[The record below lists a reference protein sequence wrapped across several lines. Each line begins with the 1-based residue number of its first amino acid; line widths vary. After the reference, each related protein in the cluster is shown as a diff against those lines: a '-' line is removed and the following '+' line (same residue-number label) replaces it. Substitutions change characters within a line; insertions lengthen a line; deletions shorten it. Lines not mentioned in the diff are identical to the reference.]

1 MEVIVP
7 KETKI
12 FIAPELLKL
21 NEIQERLDVKP
32 SISKITWT
40 DQYGCEKK
48 LTKLSDSHIVN
59 LVNWLRERSLNRTE
73 RIIQGELEK
82 RYSGVYP
89 VWFNNEVQEYKNCQE
104 IWRLKVY

>member
-1 MEVIVP
+1 MEVRIP
-7 KETKI
+7 KEIKI
-12 FIAPELLKL
+12 VIAPELLKL

-48 LTKLSDSHIVN
+48 LTKLSDSHIGN
-59 LVNWLRERSLNRTE
+59 LANWLRERSLNRTE

-82 RYSGVYP
+82 RCSGVYP
-89 VWFNNEVQEYKNCQE
+89 AWFNKEAEEYKNCQE